1 MAAID
6 HSEGI
11 ELERAC
17 AFLLGPEFCGQP
29 GWLGSLDAPLLKR
42 AFRHRV
48 FAVHPDRA
56 SSLGI
61 PAGELQKQFV
71 KLQQCYQRLVEFL
84 ARPPAVPPREAPFR
98 EKPKATATAKTAAP
112 KPPPTHQ
119 PKAGVFDAGVFFAGQ
134 APSRHLKF
142 GEFLYYNS
150 YISQQELFDAVRW
163 QRRQRP
169 RIGEIAL
176 SFGFLDHASVNHLL
190 ELRQGSRKLHEPLA
204 EFARNQGYLSHFQW
218 LAVMGRQRRLQ
229 KPIGQFWIQAG
240 LFSAKEVAELVA
252 DQHRHN
258 WYFSQT

>member
-1 MAAID
+1 MQ
-6 HSEGI
+6 EQ
-11 ELERAC
+11 
-17 AFLLGPEFCGQP
+17 FL
-29 GWLGSLDAPLLKR
+29 
-42 AFRHRV
+42 
-48 FAVHPDRA
+48 
-56 SSLGI
+56 
-61 PAGELQKQFV
+61 
-71 KLQQCYQRLVEFL
+71 KLQQSYQRLVEFL
-84 ARPPAVPPREAPFR
+84 ARPTIRTAA
-98 EKPKATATAKTAAP
+98 KAATKTAPP
-112 KPPPTHQ
+112 KPSPTQ
-119 PKAGVFDAGVFFAGQ
+119 TKASGFDAGVFFAGQ

-218 LAVMGRQRRLQ
+218 LAVVGRQRRLQ
-229 KPIGQFWIQAG
+229 KPIGHYWIQAG
-240 LFSAKEVAELVA
+240 LFSAMEVAELVA